1 MLLHSQW
8 NVLMNQFASLL
19 VVASLALA
27 ASSAAVAAEQDSVTL
42 RVDRGSVMA
51 SQGGEFATANSG
63 QVLVVG
69 ERLMVSENS
78 SATVVYGNDCKREY
92 TAPGVYV
99 IDATCVK
106 AAATGGTDWVG
117 AAKIVGGV
125 AVGAA
130 LLNGMEQTDAPPVSR

>member
-1 MLLHSQW
+1 MTR
-8 NVLMNQFASLL
+8 FAS
-19 VVASLALA
+19 VFAVASLAVF
-27 ASSAAVAAEQDSVTL
+27 ASSAASAAEQAATL

-69 ERLMVSENS
+69 ERRMVSENS